1 MELVWNCIDIV
12 YNQYWIL
19 VSSILLKYNFL
30 ILLFC
35 FRRRK
40 CIFMTQTKW
49 VSTVCIDIWYY
60 ITSHWN
66 STRIEL
72 TWFTRREWW
81 RFKNIYIIQD
91 KKYSAFYRNLIA
103 QIVSLLSDCILQVV
117 VKKLLSSSVKHRYIK
132 LWFNHRCVLSLATL
146 SASKSRFL
154 K

>member
-1 MELVWNCIDIV
+1 MRDCIDIV

-49 VSTVCIDIWYY
+49 VSTVWIDIWYY

-66 STRIEL
+66 SIRIEL
-72 TWFTRREWW
+72 TWFTRRGGG
-81 RFKNIYIIQD
+81 RFKNIYIIQI
-91 KKYSAFYRNLIA
+91 KNIVPFTEIWLHRLCHFCQIA
-103 QIVSLLSDCILQVV
+103 YCRLSSKSCCRHLLSTDISNYDLITDV
-117 VKKLLSSSVKHRYIK
+117 Y
-132 LWFNHRCVLSLATL
+132 
-146 SASKSRFL
+146 
-154 K
+154 